1 MSKQKS
7 LKFREQVIE
16 QLELPKDFVL
26 KDALVTITG
35 RRELLIENYKGILI
49 YEDSFIKIQAK
60 NCRIEITGTHLN
72 IDYYTNEEMKIT
84 GFLQQI
90 QYELLCFL
98 YHFLS
103 ICADIW

>member
-7 LKFREQVIE
+7 FKFREQVIE

-84 GFLQQI
+84 GFVQQI
-90 QYELLCFL
+90 QYE
-98 YHFLS
+98 
-103 ICADIW
+103 

>member
-7 LKFREQVIE
+7 LKFSEQVIE

-90 QYELLCFL
+90 QYE
-98 YHFLS
+98 
-103 ICADIW
+103 

>member
-26 KDALVTITG
+26 KDVLVTITG

-84 GFLQQI
+84 GFFQQI
-90 QYELLCFL
+90 QYE
-98 YHFLS
+98 
-103 ICADIW
+103 

>member
-26 KDALVTITG
+26 KDALVTFTG

-60 NCRIEITGTHLN
+60 NCRI
-72 IDYYTNEEMKIT
+72 
-84 GFLQQI
+84 
-90 QYELLCFL
+90 
-98 YHFLS
+98 
-103 ICADIW
+103 

>member
-7 LKFREQVIE
+7 FKFREQVIE

-60 NCRIEITGTHLN
+60 NCRIVITGTHLT

-84 GFLQQI
+84 GFFQQI
-90 QYELLCFL
+90 QYE
-98 YHFLS
+98 
-103 ICADIW
+103 

>member
-49 YEDSFIKIQAK
+49 YEDFFIKKKAK

-90 QYELLCFL
+90 QYE
-98 YHFLS
+98 
-103 ICADIW
+103 

>member
-35 RRELLIENYKGILI
+35 RRELLIENDKGNLI
-49 YEDSFIKIQAK
+49 YEASFIKIQAK

-90 QYELLCFL
+90 QYE
-98 YHFLS
+98 
-103 ICADIW
+103 